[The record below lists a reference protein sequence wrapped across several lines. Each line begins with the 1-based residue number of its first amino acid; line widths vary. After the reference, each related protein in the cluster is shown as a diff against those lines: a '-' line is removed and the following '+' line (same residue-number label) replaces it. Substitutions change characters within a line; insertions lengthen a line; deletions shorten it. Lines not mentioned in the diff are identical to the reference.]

1 MRRRSFFLVTAFFA
15 LVVIAA
21 GIASE
26 AGGPQRSG
34 GARVQPQAIHSSA
47 FAALQPVGEA
57 EGWGR
62 IVVRDAE
69 LPIGLHRMVEVRL
82 FGMEPGA
89 EFLVSIDGVELG
101 TLRTRPSGTGVLKL
115 QSMGRGHDAVPE
127 ELPPAG
133 DLMRAFVT
141 GPEGPVLEGSF
152 SVLGRPGGPTTYEE
166 QTKLEDVTGGEA
178 AGWAKVEMKGEEHQE
193 FKTLATGL
201 VPGGAYKVFV
211 DSLDLA
217 TLIAD
222 AQGQARLHRE
232 WPDDDNPLP
241 DALLPVSEIVAVEW
255 HDPEGL
261 LLRGSF
267 SGLGECGTFLGVV
280 AAISEGGFTLETDS
294 LTLEVA
300 TTGDTK
306 WDDFGDHELAV
317 GDRVKVEGCWDGDVF
332 LANEIELKNPDHDDE
347 CGSVV
352 GKVGAI
358 AENVLTIVN
367 GARRVEVLTDSDTEW
382 AGFPG
387 REVAVGDRVKA
398 DGCWEGGAFLARK
411 VTLMPGAKR
420 AGGS

>member
-1 MRRRSFFLVTAFFA
+1 MRRRSFSFLTVLFA
-15 LVVIAA
+15 LVVMAD
-21 GIASE
+21 GIASG
-26 AGGPQRSG
+26 AGGPQRA
-34 GARVQPQAIHSSA
+34 GAGRVQPQAIHSSA

-69 LPIGLHRMVEVRL
+69 LPIGLHRMVEVWL

-89 EFLVSIDGVELG
+89 EFGVSIDGVELG

-133 DLMRAFVT
+133 DLMGALVT
-141 GPEGPVLEGSF
+141 GPGGPVLEGSF
-152 SVLGRPGGPTTYEE
+152 SVFGSPGGPTTYEE
-166 QTKLEDVTGGEA
+166 QITLEDVTGGEA
-178 AGWAKVEMKGEEHQE
+178 EGWAKVEMKGEEHQE
-193 FKTLATGL
+193 FKTHAAGL
-201 VPGGAYKVFV
+201 VPGGTYTVIV
-211 DSLDLA
+211 DGLELA

-255 HDPEGL
+255 HGPEGL
-261 LLRGSF
+261 LLQGSF
-267 SGLGECGTFLGVV
+267 AGLGECDTFLGTV
-280 AAISEGGFTLETDS
+280 AAISDGGFTLETDS
-294 LTLEVA
+294 LTIEVA
-300 TTGDTK
+300 TNGDTK

-317 GDRVKVEGCWDGDVF
+317 GDRVKVEGCWDNDVL
-332 LANEIELKNPDHDDE
+332 LANEIELKNHDHHDE

-358 AENVLTIVN
+358 AEGVLTIVN
-367 GARRVEVLTDSDTEW
+367 GAREVEVLTGSDTEW
-382 AGFPG
+382 AGFRG

-398 DGCWEGGAFLARK
+398 EGCWEGGAFVARK
-411 VTLMPGAKR
+411 VTLMPGAKQ